1 MPLWGL
7 DVLASVPDATV
18 LVVEGEKTALAAQ
31 ALFPDLAVVTSGSSS
46 RSGSY
51 DWSPLRGR
59 KVVIWP
65 DADEPGDK
73 YAQSVS
79 DLLEGLADAVQVVS
93 VPRAFPSAWDLA
105 DELPNG
111 WTVESLRELIEPRT
125 PSPQVPSTTPSRA
138 LRVQSVGEVLS
149 APARPREW
157 LWEGYIPLGR
167 EGMVAALSDVGKTAF
182 HLQLAVAVA
191 TGRPLFWI
199 PTRPEPSGV
208 LFMTYEDDPADDF
221 RERLTWVK
229 ETYPEWSPADDAL
242 LDKNLLLAD
251 PTWDLDCSI
260 SGIQAEVEQVLA
272 KMTSRGTRPAL
283 LIIETLASVTEGDG
297 NSDDSTR
304 KVWDVVRAIRKR
316 HGVTVSLAHHHRKP
330 SNEEARDPL
339 SQLDPRKARG
349 TGGNEGA
356 ARWMIQLAA
365 IPHDRA
371 EGLGLDPVRAM
382 KGAYALIG
390 ATKVKAD
397 RPDPLVLERLGGEF
411 PGRHC
416 WSRRPDGERI
426 FANLLSSKKVKAELD
441 NRERVGLAV
450 LELGSDATKA
460 EVVTRTRLDDRAVE
474 SAATALRGKNLLE
487 VQRSPYVLT
496 PAGLDWAQ
504 GLKRNAS
511 ATQADAFDGMLM
523 PARVSNDQ
531 EVPNAS

>member
-7 DVLASVPDATV
+7 DVLSSAPDATV

-31 ALFPDLAVVTSGSSS
+31 ALFPDLAVVTSGGSS

-65 DADEPGDK
+65 DADEPGEK

-105 DELPNG
+105 DELPDG

-125 PSPQVPSTTPSRA
+125 PSPLVPSVAPSRA

-229 ETYPEWSPADDAL
+229 ETYQDWSPADDAL

-260 SGIQAEVEQVLA
+260 GGIQAEVEQVLA

-397 RPDPLVLERLGGEF
+397 RPDPLVLERLGVDF

-426 FANLLSSKKVKAELD
+426 FANLLSSKKAKAELD
-441 NRERVGLAV
+441 NQERVGLAV
-450 LELGSDATKA
+450 LELGGDATKA
-460 EVVTRTRLDDRAVE
+460 EVGTRTRLEARAVE
-474 SAATALRGKNLLE
+474 SAATALRAKNLLE

-511 ATQADAFDGMLM
+511 ATQTDAFDGMLM
-523 PARVSNDQ
+523 PAGVSNGQ
-531 EVPNAS
+531 EIPNAS